1 MRREILVSG
10 PLVAGVL
17 VLLAAMTGFAG
28 RSEAFEGIE
37 RGLAS
42 WYGPGFQGKQTASGE
57 AFNQFALTAA
67 HRDFPLGSLVT
78 VTNLNNGRQVDVE
91 INDRG
96 PHVGGRI
103 IDVSKAAAQKLGMIE
118 GGIAPVRIEVADKP
132 TEN

>member
-1 MRREILVSG
+1 MRRQILVSG
-10 PLVAGVL
+10 PFVAGVF

-28 RSEAFEGIE
+28 RCEAFEGIE
-37 RGLAS
+37 HGLAS
-42 WYGPGFQGKQTASGE
+42 WYGPGFQGKPTASGE

-103 IDVSKAAAQKLGMIE
+103 IDVSRAAAQKLGMVE
-118 GGIAPVRIEVADKP
+118 RGVAPVRIEVTNKP
-132 TEN
+132 AVN